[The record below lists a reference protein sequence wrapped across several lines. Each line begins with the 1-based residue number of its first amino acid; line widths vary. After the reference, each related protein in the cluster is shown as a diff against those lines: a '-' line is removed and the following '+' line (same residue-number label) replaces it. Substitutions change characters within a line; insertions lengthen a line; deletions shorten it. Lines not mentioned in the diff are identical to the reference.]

1 MDSLLGSC
9 AAAAIGFFTILVT
22 LLLAFYRRFRSN
34 RRNVTVASSSST
46 SSTLSSDF
54 EAVPNGLRIRAVY
67 IYCEETLQYTFASHL
82 SVDFRRKRIAA
93 FVNCDLNPDVA
104 EGASAS
110 VVVFSKSY
118 SSSASC
124 LDKLVTVL
132 RCRRNTGQM
141 VVVPVFYGISPSDV
155 AVRVHGS
162 ADRIREW
169 SNALRELRELPSHQ
183 CSEESDEGQVV
194 EEIVKDVYEKLFPT
208 EQVGINSRLVEIEQL
223 LCKQPWGIRR
233 IGIWG
238 MPGIGKTTLAKAV
251 FDDISGGYEASCFIK
266 HFDEAFSEKGLHRLL
281 EEHFGKILKE
291 LPRVCSS
298 ITRPSLQGEILR
310 KKRTLVVLDDVKNP
324 LAAESFLGGFHWFGP
339 GSLIIITSRD
349 KQVYRHRQIN
359 HVYEVRSLSEDEAL
373 QLLSQCVFGNDI
385 RDQKRMEL
393 SMEVIDY
400 ARGNPFALSF
410 YGRELKGK
418 KPSEMEA
425 TFLKLKL
432 RTPYKIHDLFSS
444 SYKTLDDNEKNIFL
458 DIACFFVGEDVDYV
472 MQLLDGCGF
481 FPHVGIDVLVEKCLV
496 TISENRVIM
505 HRIIQDFGREIING
519 ESVQIER
526 RRRLWEPWT
535 IKFLLED
542 DKLEANG
549 YPRETCKRP
558 LGTEDIE
565 GIFLDTSSLLFDVK
579 PTAFDNMLN
588 LRFLKIY
595 CSSHENQYGLGLPRG
610 LESLPYELRLLHWEN
625 YPSESLP
632 QEFDPCHLV
641 ELNMSYSHLQKLW
654 EGTKNLD
661 MLKTCK
667 LCYSQQLTEVDDLS
681 KAQNIELI
689 DLHGCTK
696 LQRFPATGQLR
707 HLRVVNLSGC
717 TEIRSVPEV
726 SPNIVELH
734 LQGTGTRELPISLVA
749 LSQEDDLNLEKLTT
763 LAQVV
768 SSNQHL
774 QKLVLLN
781 MKDCVHLQS
790 LPHMFHL
797 ETLEVLDLSGCSEL
811 KSIQGFP
818 RNLKE
823 LYLVGAAVTK
833 LPPLPRSIEVLN
845 AHGCMS
851 LVSIPFGFERLPRY
865 YTFSN
870 CFALYAQEVRE
881 FVANGLAN
889 IERIAREHQ
898 RELKKSLAFS
908 FTVPSAVSKNFT
920 CDLQPGSSVMIQLG
934 SSWRTT
940 LGFAVLVELSFL
952 EDYQEAT
959 GFGITCVCR
968 WKDNEFVSHRLE
980 KSFHCWNPED
990 GVPKDHMFVFCD
1002 LNMHRSTC
1010 EGNDP
1015 GILADL
1021 VVFEFFT
1028 VNKQKKPLDESCTV
1042 KKCGV
1047 HVITAANGDAS
1058 CNMTQESF
1066 GNEVEEELRVVFDVL
1081 DKNDRTLFLY
1091 IARLFNDE
1099 KADFL
1104 TPLIPSTGL
1113 EISSRLKFLAS
1124 NSLIHISPFGITM
1137 RHSLRQK
1144 ISREI
1149 VHRQPTL
1156 GKDLIKDSTSPAWKY
1171 DVFISFSGEDDSNNK
1186 LSNLLAKFKGKLM
1199 STPHRCKSVTPELV
1213 QAIRASKGS
1222 IVLLSKSYASSSRCL
1237 DELVEIMNCNKEL
1250 AQKVVAIFYN
1260 VAPSDVRLQSGDFGR
1275 AFQTTCIG
1283 KSEDEKRKWA
1293 QALAD
1298 LANMDGVNS
1307 RKWAN
1312 EANMF
1317 EKTDSDVLEKIDH
1330 KRSNESG
1337 DMVGVEEHV
1346 TDVGF
1351 WSGWES
1357 EEVDKTVGTAGFMT
1371 KGEEINASMV
1381 AMPVEPSHLFKQEGR
1396 VIRSGAWSPSFLDRI
1411 PFAEL
1416 YTGEVPPAV
1425 LQGLGNIRSVLQSRR
1440 SI

>member
-1 MDSLLGSC
+1 MDSSFSLLGIC
-9 AAAAIGFFTILVT
+9 AAATIGFFAILVT
-22 LLLAFYRRFRSN
+22 ILLLVYRRFKSN
-34 RRNVTVASSSST
+34 RRNETVASSSSPSTDFST
-46 SSTLSSDF
+46 SSSDF
-54 EAVPNGLRIRAVY
+54 EASSKELLLRAVY
-67 IYCEETLQYTFASHL
+67 IYCEETLRYTFASHL
-82 SVDFRRKRIAA
+82 SVEFRRKRIAA
-93 FVNCDLNPDVA
+93 FVNCDRNPDVT
-104 EGASAS
+104 EGSSAS
-110 VVVFSKSY
+110 VVVFSVNY
-118 SSSASC
+118 LSSTSC
-124 LDKLVTVL
+124 LDKLVAVL
-132 RCRRNTGQM
+132 QRWRKTGQL
-141 VVVPVFYGISPSDV
+141 VVPVFYGINSLYVS
-155 AVRVHGS
+155 
-162 ADRIREW
+162 EW
-169 SNALRELRELPSHQ
+169 SNGLQELSELPGHQ
-183 CSEESDEGQVV
+183 CSKESNECQVV
-194 EEIVKDVYEKLFPT
+194 EEIVKDVYKRLFPT
-208 EQVGINSRLVEIEQL
+208 EQIGINSRLLEIEQL

-238 MPGIGKTTLAKAV
+238 MPGIGKTTLARAV

-281 EEHFGKILKE
+281 EEHFGEILKE

-298 ITRPSLQGEILR
+298 ITRPSLPGETLS

-324 LAAESFLGGFHWFGP
+324 LVAESFLGGFHWFAP
-339 GSLIIITSRD
+339 GSLIIITSSD
-349 KQVYRHRQIN
+349 KQVYRHCKIN
-359 HVYEVRSLSEDEAL
+359 HVYEVQSLSENEAL
-373 QLLSQCVFGNDI
+373 QLLSQCAFGNDI
-385 RDQKRMEL
+385 RDQKRMEVL
-393 SMEVIDY
+393 MEVIYY
-400 ARGNPFALSF
+400 AKGNPFALSF
-410 YGRELKGK
+410 YSRELKGK
-418 KPSEMEA
+418 KLSEMET

-432 RTPYKIHDLFSS
+432 RTPYKIHDLFNS
-444 SYKTLDDNEKNIFL
+444 SYKTLDGNEKNIFL
-458 DIACFFVGEDVDYV
+458 DIACFFMGEDIDYV

-558 LGTEDIE
+558 WGTEDIE
-565 GIFLDTSSLLFDVK
+565 GIFLDTSNLVFDVK

-595 CSSHENQYGLGLPRG
+595 CSRHENQYGLGLPRG

-625 YPSESLP
+625 YPLESLP

-654 EGTKNLD
+654 GGTKNLD

-667 LCYSQQLTEVDDLS
+667 LCHSQQLTEVDDLS
-681 KAQNIELI
+681 KAQNIEVI
-689 DLHGCTK
+689 DLQGCTK
-696 LQRFPATGQLR
+696 LQRFPVTCQLR
-707 HLRVVNLSGC
+707 HLRVVNLLGC
-717 TEIRSVPEV
+717 TEIRSIPEI

-749 LSQEDDLNLEKLTT
+749 RSQEDELNLEKLTS

-774 QKLVLLN
+774 DKLVLLN
-781 MKDCVHLQS
+781 MKDCFHLQS
-790 LPHMFHL
+790 LPHMSHL
-797 ETLEVLDLSGCSEL
+797 ESLKFLDLSGCSEL

-823 LYLVGAAVTK
+823 LYLVGTAVTK
-833 LPPLPRSIEVLN
+833 LPSLPWSIEVLN

-851 LVSIPFGFERLPRY
+851 LTSIPYGLERLPRY

-870 CFALYAQEVRE
+870 CFALSAQAVSE
-881 FVANGLAN
+881 FVVNALAN
-889 IERIAREHQ
+889 VERIAREHQ
-898 RELKKSLAFS
+898 PELEKSLAFS
-908 FTVPSAVSKNFT
+908 FTVPSAVSKKIT
-920 CDLQPGSSVMIQLG
+920 CDMQPGSSVIIQLG

-968 WKDNEFVSHRLE
+968 WKDKKFISHRQE
-980 KSFHCWNPED
+980 KSFHCWNPEE

-1002 LNMHRSTC
+1002 LNMYQSTC
-1010 EGNDP
+1010 GETDP

-1021 VVFEFFT
+1021 VVFEFVT

-1042 KKCGV
+1042 TKCGV

-1058 CNMTQESF
+1058 CSMTQQPFPSSGYLQETSD
-1066 GNEVEEELRVVFDVL
+1066 NKVEEELRVVFDVL

-1091 IARLFNDE
+1091 IACLFNDE

-1104 TPLIPSTGL
+1104 TSLVASTGL
-1113 EISSRLKFLAS
+1113 EISSRLKFLAN
-1124 NSLIHISPFGITM
+1124 NSLIHISPFGIITR
-1137 RHSLRQK
+1137 RHSLLQK

-1149 VHRQPTL
+1149 VHRQQPML
-1156 GKDLIKDSTSPAWKY
+1156 KKNSTSPAWKY
-1171 DVFISFSGEDDSNNK
+1171 DVFISFSGEDNSNNK
-1186 LSNLLAKFKGKLM
+1186 ISNLLAQFKGKLIM

-1213 QAIRASKGS
+1213 QAIRESKGS
-1222 IVLLSKSYASSSRCL
+1222 IVLLSKHYASSSRCL

-1260 VAPSDVRLQSGDFGR
+1260 VAPSDVRLLSGDFGR
-1275 AFQTTCIG
+1275 AFQITCIG
-1283 KSEDEKRKWA
+1283 KSEDQKRKWV

-1298 LANMDGVNS
+1298 LANIDGVDS
-1307 RKWAN
+1307 RKWDN
-1312 EANMF
+1312 EAKLF
-1317 EKTDSDVLEKIDH
+1317 GKTDCDVLEKMDH
-1330 KRSNESG
+1330 KRSKHSG

-1346 TDVGF
+1346 EDIGF

-1357 EEVDKTVGTAGFMT
+1357 EEVEKTVGTAGLMT

-1381 AMPVEPSHLFKQEGR
+1381 AMPVEPSHVFKQE
-1396 VIRSGAWSPSFLDRI
+1396 AWSPSFLDRI

-1416 YTGEVPPAV
+1416 YTGEVPTAF
-1425 LQGLGNIRSVLQSRR
+1425 LHGLDNIRSMLQSKR

>member
-1 MDSLLGSC
+1 MDSSFSLLGIC
-9 AAAAIGFFTILVT
+9 AATIGFFTILVK
-22 LLLAFYRRFRSN
+22 LLRPVYRRFRSN
-34 RRNVTVASSSST
+34 RLNQTLASSPQSSPNF
-46 SSTLSSDF
+46 STPSSDF
-54 EAVPNGLRIRAVY
+54 EAVPNRLRLRAVY

-93 FVNCDLNPDVA
+93 FVNCDRNPDAA
-104 EGASAS
+104 EGGSAS
-110 VVVFSKSY
+110 VVVFSE
-118 SSSASC
+118 SSSTSC

-132 RCRRNTGQM
+132 QCRRKTGQ
-141 VVVPVFYGISPSDV
+141 VVVPVFYGVSPSDV
-155 AVRVHGS
+155 AVVPEHGS

-169 SNALRELRELPSHQ
+169 SSALKELRDLPSHL
-183 CSEESDEGQVV
+183 CSEESNECQVV

-208 EQVGINSRLVEIEQL
+208 EQVGINSRLLEIEQL

-266 HFDEAFSEKGLHRLL
+266 HFDKAFSEKGLHRLL

-298 ITRPSLQGEILR
+298 ITRPILPGEKLR

-324 LAAESFLGGFHWFGP
+324 LVVESFLGGFHWFGP

-349 KQVYRHRQIN
+349 KRVYRHCQIN
-359 HVYEVRSLSEDEAL
+359 HVYEVQSLSENEAL
-373 QLLSQCVFGNDI
+373 QLLSQCAFGNDI
-385 RDQKRMEL
+385 RDQKRQEL
-393 SMEVIDY
+393 LMEVIDY
-400 ARGNPFALSF
+400 ASGNPFALTS

-418 KPSEMEA
+418 KLSETET

-458 DIACFFVGEDVDYV
+458 DIACFFMGEDVDYV
-472 MQLLDGCGF
+472 MQLLGGCGF

-496 TISENRVIM
+496 TISENRVLM

-549 YPRETCKRP
+549 YLRETCKRP

-565 GIFLDTSSLLFDVK
+565 GIFLDTSNLVFDVK
-579 PTAFDNMLN
+579 LTAFDNMLN

-625 YPSESLP
+625 YPLESLP

-654 EGTKNLD
+654 GGTKNLG

-667 LCYSQQLTEVDDLS
+667 LCHSQQLTEVDDLC

-689 DLHGCTK
+689 DLQGCTK

-717 TEIRSVPEV
+717 TEIRSIPEV
-726 SPNIVELH
+726 SPNTVELH

-749 LSQEDDLNLEKLTT
+749 LSQEDDLNLEKLTS
-763 LAQVV
+763 LAQAV

-774 QKLVLLN
+774 EKLVLLN
-781 MKDCVHLQS
+781 MKDCFHLQS

-797 ETLEVLDLSGCSEL
+797 VSLEVLDLSGCSEL

-823 LYLVGAAVTK
+823 LYLVGTAVTK
-833 LPPLPRSIEVLN
+833 LPPLPWSIEVLN

-851 LVSIPFGFERLPRY
+851 LISIPFDFERLPRY
-865 YTFSN
+865 YRFSN
-870 CFALYAQEVRE
+870 CFALSAQAVSE
-881 FVANGLAN
+881 FIVNALAN
-889 IERIAREHQ
+889 VERIAREYQ
-898 RELKKSLAFS
+898 PELKESLAFS
-908 FTVPSAVSKNFT
+908 FTVPSAVSKKFT
-920 CDLQPGSSVMIQLG
+920 CDMQPGSSVMIQLG

-940 LGFAVLVELSFL
+940 VGFAVLVELSFL

-959 GFGITCVCR
+959 GFVITCVCR
-968 WKDNEFVSHRLE
+968 WKDKEFISHRQE
-980 KSFHCWNPED
+980 KSFHCWNPEE
-990 GVPKDHMFVFCD
+990 GGPKDHMFVFCD
-1002 LNMHRSTC
+1002 LNMHGSTC
-1010 EGNDP
+1010 EENDP
-1015 GILADL
+1015 SILADL

-1047 HVITAANGDAS
+1047 HVITAANGDVS
-1058 CNMTQESF
+1058 SNMTQPFPSTGYRQESF
-1066 GNEVEEELRVVFDVL
+1066 DTKVEEELRVIFDVL
-1081 DKNDRTLFLY
+1081 DKKDRTLFLY
-1091 IARLFNDE
+1091 IACLFNDE

-1104 TPLIPSTGL
+1104 TPLISRTGL
-1113 EISSRLKFLAS
+1113 EISSRLKFLAN
-1124 NSLIHISPFGITM
+1124 NSLIHISPFGIIM
-1137 RHSLRQK
+1137 RKQVLGLLQK

-1149 VHRQPTL
+1149 VHRQP
-1156 GKDLIKDSTSPAWKY
+1156 
-1171 DVFISFSGEDDSNNK
+1171 
-1186 LSNLLAKFKGKLM
+1186 M
-1199 STPHRCKSVTPELV
+1199 
-1213 QAIRASKGS
+1213 
-1222 IVLLSKSYASSSRCL
+1222 L
-1237 DELVEIMNCNKEL
+1237 DKE
-1250 AQKVVAIFYN
+1250 
-1260 VAPSDVRLQSGDFGR
+1260 
-1275 AFQTTCIG
+1275 
-1283 KSEDEKRKWA
+1283 
-1293 QALAD
+1293 
-1298 LANMDGVNS
+1298 
-1307 RKWAN
+1307 AN

-1317 EKTDSDVLEKIDH
+1317 EKVDCDVLEKIDH
-1330 KRSNESG
+1330 KRSKHSG
-1337 DMVGVEEHV
+1337 DVVGVEEHV
-1346 TDVGF
+1346 TDTGS

-1357 EEVDKTVGTAGFMT
+1357 EEVNKTVGTAGFMT
-1371 KGEEINASMV
+1371 KGEEIKASLV
-1381 AMPVEPSHLFKQEGR
+1381 AMPVEPSHLFKQEGK
-1396 VIRSGAWSPSFLDRI
+1396 VIRSEAWSPSFLDRI

-1416 YTGEVPPAV
+1416 YTEEVPTAF
-1425 LQGLGNIRSVLQSRR
+1425 LHGLDNVRSMLQSKR